1 MAAGNLGDLLLVGVH
16 TIRDGMDADI
26 IMDITE
32 FVENTTYLSQF
43 ELGIQNIQ
51 GILETDR
58 IFGVPGFNSQSDP
71 RDPNFSGE
79 NPMPGNFLRWDVYME
94 IGAPPINNLYDL
106 LDVVEQMV
114 EAHPTTPDGQRVYG
128 FSFFPDWDGG
138 SVRMISEILNL
149 YGYHW
154 QNLYGAQLFSNWDS
168 SSYSLMTDPDGIYL
182 RALRL
187 FNEAYRRGLV
197 DPDSPTQDWDTLAAK
212 VRDGRVM
219 HAVWPWAGPNIFGMS
234 MESAETTL
242 APFAF
247 VPIGDMQIVMD
258 GFSPFGTNLCAA
270 IGAGATEPQRIIDFL
285 DWMAS
290 PEGVMVMMN
299 QIEGLTWEMVNG
311 RPETTQF
318 GMDAIR
324 DNLTVPAEFGG
335 GGFADGISNFNFH
348 FVVGNDINP
357 MFNEPFAASRWQ
369 STLASDRNHFVLEWQ
384 EHFGVLSP
392 MEYIVQNNM
401 ISVTPGMAFAAE
413 PEDSSLQVMR
423 SQVSTQFVN
432 TSWQM
437 LFARDEAEF
446 DRLWDNMLELLP
458 GFGFYE
464 VMEWD
469 LQVLEGMA
477 DAVSYTLERFR

>member
-1 MAAGNLGDLLLVGVH
+1 MFMLEGLGNATFITLSRTIIGTLATLLGSTVLGFAFTQQKMWGRIFWYRWVIATMYFSAGL
-16 TIRDGMDADI
+16 IPI
-26 IMDITE
+26 YI
-32 FVENTTYLSQF
+32 TYLH
-43 ELGIQNIQ
+43 LGLINSFWVY
-51 GILETDR
+51 ILP
-58 IFGVPGFNSQSDP
+58 GVIAPFNVI
-71 RDPNFSGE
+71 
-79 NPMPGNFLRWDVYME
+79 LVKL
-94 IGAPPINNLYDL
+94 I
-106 LDVVEQMV
+106 MV

-182 RALRL
+182 QALRL

-197 DPDSPTQDWDTLAAK
+197 DPDSPTQDWDTYAAK
-212 VRDGRVM
+212 LRDGRVM

-234 MESAETTL
+234 IESAETTL

-270 IGAGATEPQRIIDFL
+270 IGAGAAQPERIIEFL

-299 QIEGLTWEMVNG
+299 QIEGLTWEMVDG
-311 RPETTQF
+311 RPSTTQF

-324 DNLTVPAEFGG
+324 DNLSVPAEFGG

-357 MFNEPFAASRWQ
+357 MFDEPFAASRWQ
-369 STLASDRNHFVLEWQ
+369 TTLGHDRNHFVLQWQ

-392 MEYIVQNNM
+392 MEYVVQNNM
-401 ISVTPGMAFAAE
+401 FSVTPGMAFATE

-446 DRLWDNMLELLP
+446 DRLWDNLMTLLP

-469 LQVLEGMA
+469 LEVLAGMA
-477 DAVSYTLERFR
+477 DAVAYTLERFR